1 MKPEIDPKTTTPA
14 MAAGSAAANMAALF
28 DFCGG
33 ASHVVAAPVLS
44 SPASFVVAFG
54 HGVQLPLLAVST

>member
-1 MKPEIDPKTTTPA
+1 MNLKSIQDDDA
-14 MAAGSAAANMAALF
+14 RDGCGSAAANMAALF